1 MKRMISKASIAIVFC
16 VLSLFSAGQNTTKP
30 PLGVE
35 EGESSVMVKGQIYRD
50 LNKNGKLDIYEDYTK
65 QASLRAKDLLVRM
78 TLVEKLMQLQC
89 PFTSKTNFLSFSAF
103 DEEKARKNYPDGLGG
118 VLRLSD
124 GSYIFS
130 KKKSL
135 EPEQLISL
143 SNQVQRYF
151 VNHTRLGIPVLFFE
165 EALHGLVVKRGTM
178 FPSSLGMS
186 SSWNP
191 DLTSQVFDIVARE
204 ASAVGTHVALAPVL
218 DLALDPRWGRTEET
232 MGEDPYLTTV
242 LGMAKVKAL
251 HGNNGYPD
259 KEHVGA
265 LLKHLGVHGQS
276 ENGINTGPVFLSD
289 RWLREVNFKPFEA
302 TIQDGKAIGVMPNYN
317 ELSGVPAHAN
327 KWLLTDVLREDW
339 GFEGIVLS
347 DYHATPNL
355 IEEHFVAADSVIAGT
370 MAIKA
375 GVDMELTD
383 DFMYQGLPAALEKGL
398 IKTDDIDK
406 AVLHVLRL
414 KFNMGLFDHPYYDE
428 GKADLV
434 GSDKHREV
442 ALEAARQ
449 SVVLLKNGDGILP
462 IDRNKFKKIAV
473 IGPNADRCILGGYSG
488 VPKTEATPLEAIRE
502 KYSDI
507 DVLYA
512 EGCKL
517 STNRSNYGGTKLA
530 SAEEDRILIHE
541 AIETARDAEII
552 VLMLGSDDRISHEA
566 TTNQSPGDLVDL
578 ELVGRQN
585 ELVDSLKTLGKP
597 IVAFV
602 FSGPPIAFSHL
613 TETVSAIV
621 QCWYLGQETGY
632 AVAETLFGDNN
643 PSGKLSI
650 SIPRS
655 AAHLPSYYYRKPTS
669 RMRGYNLGDVSPL
682 FPFGFG
688 LSYTSFEYRNLALS
702 KETIEKEENVIVSV
716 DVQNTGKVAGDEIVQ
731 LYIRDKVSSVTRPV
745 KELKD
750 FKRIH
755 LVPDETKNISFS
767 ITTDKLKFYNLQMEE
782 VVEQGEFEIMVGSS
796 SDSFDTVNLHVD

>member
-1 MKRMISKASIAIVFC
+1 MKRTIFKTFIPIVFC
-16 VLSLFSAGQNTTKP
+16 ALSLASNGQNTSKTS
-30 PLGVE
+30 LGIKD
-35 EGESSVMVKGQIYRD
+35 GENTIVVKGHIYRD
-50 LNKNGKLDIYEDYTK
+50 LNKNSKLDTYEDYNK
-65 QASLRAKDLLVRM
+65 PIDLRAKDLLAQM
-78 TLVEKLMQLQC
+78 TLNEKLMQLQC
-89 PFTSKTNFLSFSAF
+89 PFTSKTGFLSFSAF
-103 DEEKARKNYPDGLGG
+103 DEKKARKNYPDGLGG

-135 EPEQLISL
+135 EPAQLVTL
-143 SNQVQRYF
+143 SNQIQRYF
-151 VNHTRLGIPVLFFE
+151 VDHTRLGIPILFFE
-165 EALHGLVVKRGTM
+165 EALHGLVVKGGTM

-191 DLTSQVFDIVARE
+191 ELTRQVFDVIAKE
-204 ASAVGTHVALAPVL
+204 SSAVGTHIALAPVL

-232 MGEDPYLTTV
+232 MGEDPHLATV
-242 LGMAKVKAL
+242 LGLAKVKAL
-251 HGNNGYPD
+251 QGNKAYPD
-259 KEHVGA
+259 KQHVGA
-265 LLKHLGVHGQS
+265 LLKHLGAHGES
-276 ENGINTGPVFLSD
+276 ENGINTGPVFLSE
-289 RWLREVNFKPFEA
+289 RKLYEVNFKPFKA
-302 TIQDGKAIGVMPNYN
+302 AIQDGGALVVMPNYN
-317 ELSGVPAHAN
+317 ELSGIPAHAN
-327 KWLLTDVLREDW
+327 EWLLTEVLRKNW

-355 IEEHFVAADSVIAGT
+355 IEEHFVAKDSVAAGV

-383 DFMYQGLPAALEKGL
+383 DFMYQGLPVAMKKGM
-398 IKTDDIDK
+398 ITPEYIDK

-414 KFNMGLFDHPYYDE
+414 KFELGLFDNPYYDE
-428 GKADLV
+428 GKAGIV

-442 ALEAARQ
+442 ALDAARQ
-449 SVVLLKNGDGILP
+449 SIVLLKNDDGILP
-462 IDRNKFKKIAV
+462 IDRNKYKKVAL

-488 VPKTEATPLEAIRE
+488 IPKTESTPLKAMRE
-502 KYSDI
+502 KYSDTEI
-507 DVLYA
+507 LYA

-517 STNRSNYGGTKLA
+517 SINRSNYGGTKLVPL
-530 SAEEDRILIHE
+530 EEDRALIQR
-541 AIETARDAEII
+541 AVETASEADII

-578 ELVGRQN
+578 ELLGRQN
-585 ELVDSLKTLGKP
+585 ELIDAIKALGKP
-597 IVAFV
+597 MIAFV
-602 FSGPPIAFSHL
+602 FSGPPISFAHL
-613 TETVSAIV
+613 NETVSAIA

-688 LSYTSFEYRNLALS
+688 LSYTSFQYSNLAIS
-702 KETIEKEENVIVSV
+702 KEEIAQGESLVVSV
-716 DVQNTGKVAGDEIVQ
+716 DLQNTGRLKGDEIVQ

-750 FKRIH
+750 FKRIS
-755 LVPDETKNISFS
+755 LEPGETKKISFL
-767 ITTDKLKFYNLQMEE
+767 ITPDKLMFYNQEMEE
-782 VVEQGEFEIMVGSS
+782 VVEPGDFKVYVGRSSEDYEVVEF
-796 SDSFDTVNLHVD
+796 TVK